1 MILLKKSS
9 ELEDEKEDVAQV
21 LLCEFLVI
29 FKNTNI
35 VEHLQTA
42 ASKVQKIPFKD
53 IFEGSCILIEFKALG
68 MKRTLYKDVRWD
80 VSK

>member
-42 ASKVQKIPFKD
+42 ASKVQKILFKN
-53 IFEGSCILIEFKALG
+53 IFEGSCILI
-68 MKRTLYKDVRWD
+68 
-80 VSK
+80 